1 MLFEAKTPVD
11 SQSGEHLAES
21 IEVEALV
28 GVAGDALEEVVGDDG
43 VFAVEDQA
51 TMLKELVKVVAV
63 HSLFDLLA
71 LFDELREG
79 DEVFLQPEELFPAEL
94 FSHVIDCLLEA
105 RLGFLPLLPISA
117 EEIVEVDLVVAL
129 SSDGLRNIDGVA

>member
-1 MLFEAKTPVD
+1 MLLEAKTPVD

-79 DEVFLQPEELFPAEL
+79 DEVFLQPEELFLAEL
-94 FSHVIDCLLEA
+94 FCHVIDCLLEA

-129 SSDGLRNIDGVA
+129 SSDGLRDIDGVA